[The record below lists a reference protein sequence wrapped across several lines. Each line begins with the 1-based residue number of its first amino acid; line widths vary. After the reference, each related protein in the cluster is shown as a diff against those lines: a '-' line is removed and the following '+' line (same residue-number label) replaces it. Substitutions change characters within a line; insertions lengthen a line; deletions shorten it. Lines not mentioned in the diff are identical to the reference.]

1 MRILITLV
9 VFFLFTQALGQEKRE
24 RQKKIKPHQMPSGT
38 LELLRQSMPD
48 LKKVRYYEE
57 TDGDHLSYEAK
68 FLIQKRFF
76 SVEFSKEG
84 LLEDVE
90 VKISY
95 KNLSSPLR
103 NQIEHYLKQ
112 ESEIFK
118 VIKAQKQYKHTG
130 ADPQTTLVIALHE
143 GESEAIFFEL
153 EVDMNKGKGW
163 SSYEIL
169 FDRNGRFV
177 SKRRIV
183 TRSLDNLLY

>member
-1 MRILITLV
+1 
-9 VFFLFTQALGQEKRE
+9 
-24 RQKKIKPHQMPSGT
+24 MPSGT

-57 TDGDHLSYEAK
+57 TDGDNLSYEAK
-68 FLIQKRFF
+68 FQFQKRFF

-95 KNLSSPLR
+95 KNLPSPLR

-130 ADPQTTLVIALHE
+130 ADPQTTLVIALQE